1 MTCRELYALGL
12 SNEVNRSVGGKMDQ
26 MVKVV
31 GAGPAGLMAAEVL
44 ATAGARV
51 VIHDHM
57 PAPARKF
64 LLAGRGGLNLTH
76 SEPLE
81 SFLDRYGE
89 ARPMLEPALRAF
101 PPDALIA
108 WANGLGV
115 ETFIGSSGR
124 VFPKQMKA
132 SPLLR
137 AWLRRLDGLGVKLVT
152 RSRWEG
158 FDGTPTILALGG
170 ASWPHLG
177 SDAKWV
183 PVLQAAG
190 ITVNPFKPA
199 NSRFLVNWSKVFRE
213 RFAGTPV
220 KNVALT
226 YAGKRVR
233 GELMISH
240 EGIEGGAI
248 YALSKGLREKPGQ
261 PLVIDFRP
269 DLTLEALAQRLT
281 RPRGKDSQSN
291 YLRKVAGLSPVAIN
305 LLRETGTAAD
315 AQGIKAM
322 PLLLERPA
330 GIARA
335 ISSAGGVALSEVDDH
350 FQLKKQPGTYAVGEM
365 LDWEAPTGGYLL
377 QACFSTGVMAARHL
391 ASELRLG

>member
-1 MTCRELYALGL
+1 MA
-12 SNEVNRSVGGKMDQ
+12 D
-26 MVKVV
+26 VKVI

-44 ATAGARV
+44 AKAGHRV
-51 VIHDHM
+51 TIHDHM
-57 PAPARKF
+57 AAPARKF

-76 SEPLE
+76 SEPLDQ
-81 SFLDRYGE
+81 FLERYGE
-89 ARPMLEPALRAF
+89 ARAHLEPAIRAF

-108 WANGLGV
+108 WANGLGI
-115 ETFIGSSGR
+115 ETFVGSSGR

-137 AWLRRLDGLGVKLVT
+137 AWLRRLDGLGVKLIT

-177 SDAKWV
+177 SDAQWL
-183 PVLQAAG
+183 PLFAAKG

-199 NSRFLVNWSKVFRE
+199 NSRFLVHWSPVFRE
-213 RFAGTPV
+213 KFAGTPV

-233 GELMISH
+233 GELMISQ

-248 YALSKGLREKPGQ
+248 YALSKGLREKPGH
-261 PLVIDFRP
+261 PLIIDFRP
-269 DLTLEALAQRLT
+269 DLSEEALAKRLE
-281 RPRGKDSQSN
+281 RPRGKDSLSN

-305 LLRETGTAAD
+305 LLRETETAPD
-315 AQGIKAM
+315 AKGIKAM
-322 PLLLERPA
+322 PLALERPA

-335 ISSAGGVALSEVDDH
+335 ISSAGGVTWEEVDSQ
-350 FQLKKQPGTYAVGEM
+350 FQLLKVPGTFCVGEM

-377 QACFSTGVMAARHL
+377 QACFSTAVMAARHM
-391 ASELRLG
+391 AEELHGR

>member
-1 MTCRELYALGL
+1 MA
-12 SNEVNRSVGGKMDQ
+12 EVKII
-26 MVKVV
+26 

-44 ATAGARV
+44 ATAGHKV
-51 VIHDHM
+51 TIDDHM

-76 SEPLE
+76 SEPLDT
-81 SFLDRYGE
+81 FLERYGE
-89 ARPMLEPALRAF
+89 AQGFLEPAIRAF

-108 WANGLGV
+108 WANGLGI
-115 ETFIGSSGR
+115 ETFVGSSGR

-137 AWLRRLDGLGVKLVT
+137 AWLRRLDALGVKLVT
-152 RSRWEG
+152 RSEWQG

-177 SDAKWV
+177 SDAAWLPIFAGK
-183 PVLQAAG
+183 G
-190 ITVNPFKPA
+190 ITVHPFKPA
-199 NSRFLVNWSKVFRE
+199 NSRFLVHWSPVFRQK
-213 RFAGTPV
+213 FAGTPV
-220 KNVALT
+220 KNIALT

-233 GELMISH
+233 GELMISQ

-248 YALSKGLREKPGQ
+248 YAISKGLREKPGH

-269 DLTLEALAQRLT
+269 DIGEDVLAQRLNK
-281 RPRGKDSQSN
+281 PRGKDSLSN

-305 LLRETGTAAD
+305 LLRETGTAPD
-315 AQGIKAM
+315 AKGIKAM
-322 PLLLERPA
+322 ELKLERPA
-330 GIARA
+330 GITRA
-335 ISSAGGVALSEVDDH
+335 ISSAGGVAREELDEG
-350 FQLKKQPGTYAVGEM
+350 FQLRKVPLTYCVGEM

-377 QACFSTGVMAARHL
+377 QACFSTGVAAARHL
-391 ASELRLG
+391 ASVLEKG

>member
-1 MTCRELYALGL
+1 MA
-12 SNEVNRSVGGKMDQ
+12 D
-26 MVKVV
+26 VKVI

-44 ATAGARV
+44 AKAGHRV
-51 VIHDHM
+51 TIHDHM
-57 PAPARKF
+57 AAPARKF

-76 SEPLE
+76 SEPLDQ
-81 SFLDRYGE
+81 FLERYGE
-89 ARPMLEPALRAF
+89 ARAHLEPAIRAF

-108 WANGLGV
+108 WANGLGI
-115 ETFIGSSGR
+115 ETFVGSSGR

-137 AWLRRLDGLGVKLVT
+137 AWLRRLDGLGVKLIT

-177 SDAKWV
+177 SDAQWL
-183 PVLQAAG
+183 PLFAAKG

-199 NSRFLVNWSKVFRE
+199 NSRFLVHWSPVFRE
-213 RFAGTPV
+213 KFAGTPV

-233 GELMISH
+233 GELMISQ

-248 YALSKGLREKPGQ
+248 YALSKGLREKPGH
-261 PLVIDFRP
+261 PLIIDFRP
-269 DLTLEALAQRLT
+269 DLSEEALAKRLE
-281 RPRGKDSQSN
+281 RPRGKDSLSN

-305 LLRETGTAAD
+305 LLRETETAPD
-315 AQGIKAM
+315 AKGIKAM
-322 PLLLERPA
+322 PLTLERPA

-335 ISSAGGVALSEVDDH
+335 ISSAGGVAWEEVDSQ
-350 FQLKKQPGTYAVGEM
+350 FQLLKVPGTCCVGEM

-377 QACFSTGVMAARHL
+377 QACFSTAVMAARHM
-391 ASELRLG
+391 AEELHGR